1 MRKLEFPSDNI
12 LLTSEINNLISIN
25 PKISPFKT
33 QKESEAF
40 FKKIIEEE
48 MLLSNDYT
56 VNNIENLLNLYI
68 KGINIYQNTSK
79 ANKIYSFQEK
89 INILLNNSKV
99 KTLLNQEKLIS
110 ENNFDMPFQRKSD
123 RLLIK
128 YKIGNNYNTN
138 KNSNVN
144 LIRSKTY
151 KDNETLYRN
160 KLKNLNVEI
169 KQGLKEKEYQKK
181 KIVEINKE
189 FSQIENQIS
198 KTSLFLEDEI
208 KKQSKS
214 FQEKLLKK
222 KTIISKERNLN
233 KLKNFVIREENE
245 NYNESNEIIINKDK
259 NDLQNNK
266 ELPQIN
272 IDNISEID
280 GEKEELNLE
289 NQSTKNSLK
298 EKINKYFDEYNENI
312 YNFYFLDKI
321 KKISELINKN
331 FSLDMKINEEYQ
343 NNIKNLLKMQIDG
356 NDKISDDDINS
367 LKEEQ
372 ELEIQKNDD
381 SYEKYIEEEISNF
394 KIIGY
399 SNSSPKELE
408 ILKNKIKCEIYN
420 DIYKILDNK

>member
-1 MRKLEFPSDNI
+1 
-12 LLTSEINNLISIN
+12 
-25 PKISPFKT
+25 
-33 QKESEAF
+33 
-40 FKKIIEEE
+40 
-48 MLLSNDYT
+48 
-56 VNNIENLLNLYI
+56 
-68 KGINIYQNTSK
+68 
-79 ANKIYSFQEK
+79 
-89 INILLNNSKV
+89 
-99 KTLLNQEKLIS
+99 
-110 ENNFDMPFQRKSD
+110 
-123 RLLIK
+123 
-128 YKIGNNYNTN
+128 
-138 KNSNVN
+138 
-144 LIRSKTY
+144 
-151 KDNETLYRN
+151 
-160 KLKNLNVEI
+160 
-169 KQGLKEKEYQKK
+169 
-181 KIVEINKE
+181 
-189 FSQIENQIS
+189 
-198 KTSLFLEDEI
+198 
-208 KKQSKS
+208 
-214 FQEKLLKK
+214 
-222 KTIISKERNLN
+222 
-233 KLKNFVIREENE
+233 
-245 NYNESNEIIINKDK
+245 
-259 NDLQNNK
+259 LQNNK

-381 SYEKYIEEEISNF
+381 LYEKYIEEEISNF